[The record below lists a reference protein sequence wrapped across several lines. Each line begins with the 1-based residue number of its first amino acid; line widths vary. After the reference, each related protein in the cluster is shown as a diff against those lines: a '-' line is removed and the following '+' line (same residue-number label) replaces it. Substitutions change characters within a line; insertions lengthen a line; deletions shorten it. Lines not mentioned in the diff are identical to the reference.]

1 MTSPQTEAETALNRM
16 AADRAA
22 DLAEL
27 LGHVNASWDDERRL
41 LARKLHDTLGSS
53 LTALTMHL
61 ALLAK
66 HLPDEKSVQDR
77 SANMKQLL
85 TNIISANRTMQL
97 GLWNDKLEFLGIKA
111 ALAEL
116 VADFGANGSITARAS
131 LPEDD
136 SSYTRAQAVAL
147 LRCAEEAL
155 RNVAAHAQATE
166 VDVVLDDNEDEI
178 MLTVKDNGVGPG
190 TPGPACHGLRLLR
203 ERAAY
208 LGGTLRVTAGAPGT
222 IVTMI
227 LPRPAAPAVA

>member
-1 MTSPQTEAETALNRM
+1 MSAPPDQADPQQA
-16 AADRAA
+16 AA

-27 LGHVNASWDDERRL
+27 LGYVNTCWDDERRQ

-66 HLPDEKSVQDR
+66 HLPPDQAVQDR

-85 TNIISANRTMQL
+85 ANIITANRDMQL

-116 VADFGANGSITARAS
+116 VASFGASAGIKASAS
-131 LPEDD
+131 LPEDEA
-136 SSYTRAQAVAL
+136 SVSKPQAVAL

-155 RNVAAHAQATE
+155 RNVAEHAKASE
-166 VDVVLDDNEDEI
+166 VQLVLDDGADAI
-178 MLTVKDNGVGPG
+178 MLTIKDNGVGPG
-190 TPGPACHGLRLLR
+190 SAGPGCHGLRLLR

-208 LGGTLRVTAGAPGT
+208 LGGTLTVVPGAPGT
-222 IVTMI
+222 VVTMT
-227 LPRPAAPAVA
+227 LPRTST

>member
-1 MTSPQTEAETALNRM
+1 MTAPQDQ
-16 AADRAA
+16 ADPRQAAA

-27 LGHVNASWDDERRL
+27 LGYVNTSWDDERRQ

-66 HLPDEKSVQDR
+66 HLPPDQAVQDR

-85 TNIISANRTMQL
+85 ANIISANREMQL
-97 GLWNDKLEFLGIKA
+97 NLWNDKLEFLGIKA

-116 VADFGANGSITARAS
+116 VDSFAASAGIKASAS

-136 SSYTRAQAVAL
+136 ARASKAQAVAL
-147 LRCAEEAL
+147 LRCAEEGL
-155 RNVAAHAQATE
+155 RNVATHAQASE
-166 VDVVLDDNEDEI
+166 VQLVLDDGADAI
-178 MLTVKDNGVGPG
+178 MLTIKDNGVGPG
-190 TPGPACHGLRLLR
+190 TAGPHCHGLRLLR

-208 LGGTLRVTAGAPGT
+208 LGGTLTVSAGAPGT
-222 IVTMI
+222 IVTLV
-227 LPRPAAPAVA
+227 LPRNP